1 MPTRIVVDERERKSG
16 IPDLLRQAGAIIDF
30 AQLKVG
36 DYVVSPETAVER
48 KTMQDLLN
56 SIYDGRLFVQCSQL
70 NEHYVKPVLIVEGN
84 IVDLMDIPEGEEQEQ
99 EQKQKVN
106 GERENE
112 RENVQEEN
120 EKVEIEERDM
130 SIKGK
135 SKGKKIEVPREVEIK
150 QQLREGTILLDD
162 VTGKNIAIDD
172 IAFTQRRRIK
182 SLIEKIPLIYD
193 ALAKVALDFRIPII
207 HTPSADYTS
216 QLLVV
221 MVNKSLQNGRA
232 TGPLLKR
239 IKKGNPGYI
248 QQLSIISSLPGV
260 GDKLAVRM
268 LDRFQTPIRA
278 LNASA
283 AELARISG
291 FGTERAAR
299 VRRILDNTTRQT
311 KCNTSRTT
319 ENSEKIKERGFE
331 VIQRTLLDDLSDI
344 NNNEHQVDN

>member
-1 MPTRIVVDERERKSG
+1 VPARIVVDERERKSG
-16 IPDLLRQAGAIIDF
+16 IPDLLLQAGAIIDF
-30 AQLKVG
+30 AQLNVG
-36 DYVVSPETAVER
+36 DYIVSPETAVER
-48 KTMQDLLN
+48 KTIQDLLN
-56 SIYDGRLFVQCSQL
+56 SIFDGRLFVQCSQL

-84 IVDLMDIPEGEEQEQ
+84 IVDLMDITEEGGEEQER
-99 EQKQKVN
+99 KQKVN
-106 GERENE
+106 GEL
-112 RENVQEEN
+112 ENVQEKN
-120 EKVEIEERDM
+120 GKEKVEAKEMDI
-130 SIKGK
+130 SKKGK
-135 SKGKKIEVPREVEIK
+135 SKGKKIEVSPEVEIK
-150 QQLREGTILLDD
+150 QQLQEESILFDD
-162 VTGKNIAIDD
+162 VNGKNNAIDD
-172 IAFTQRRRIK
+172 SNFNQRRRTK

-221 MVNKSLQNGRA
+221 MVNMSLYNGRA

-239 IKKGNPGYI
+239 IKKGNPEYI

-268 LDRFQTPIRA
+268 LDKFQTPIRA
-278 LNASA
+278 LNASS

-299 VRRILDNTTRQT
+299 VRRILDNATRRT
-311 KCNTSRTT
+311 NNNTSRTA

-344 NNNEHQVDN
+344 NSNEH

>member
-1 MPTRIVVDERERKSG
+1 MPARIVVDERERKSG
-16 IPDLLRQAGAIIDF
+16 VPDLLRQAGAIIDF
-30 AQLKVG
+30 AQLKIG

-48 KTMQDLLN
+48 KTIQDLLN

-84 IVDLMDIPEGEEQEQ
+84 IMDLMDIPEEEGEEQEH
-99 EQKQKVN
+99 KQKVN
-106 GERENE
+106 GEYG
-112 RENVQEEN
+112 NVQEEN
-120 EKVEIEERDM
+120 EKEKVEVEEKDI
-130 SIKGK
+130 SKKGK
-135 SKGKKIEVPREVEIK
+135 SKGKKIRVPHEIEIK
-150 QQLREGTILLDD
+150 QELREESILLND

-172 IAFTQRRRIK
+172 ITYTQRRRIK

-239 IKKGNPGYI
+239 IKKDNPGYI

-268 LDRFQTPIRA
+268 LDRFQTPIKA

-291 FGTERAAR
+291 FGAERALR

-311 KCNTSRTT
+311 ISNTSRTA
-319 ENSEKIKERGFE
+319 ENSGKTKVRRFE
-331 VIQRTLLDDLSDI
+331 VIQRTLLDDLSGI
-344 NNNEHQVDN
+344 KNNEHR

>member
-84 IVDLMDIPEGEEQEQ
+84 IVDLMDIPEEEAEKQEQ
-99 EQKQKVN
+99 TQKVN
-106 GERENE
+106 GEREN
-112 RENVQEEN
+112 VQEES
-120 EKVEIEERDM
+120 EKVEVEERDM
-130 SIKGK
+130 SKKGK

-162 VTGKNIAIDD
+162 VSGKNIAIDD

-268 LDRFQTPIRA
+268 LDKFQTPIRA
-278 LNASA
+278 FNASA

-311 KCNTSRTT
+311 NSNTSRTT
-319 ENSEKIKERGFE
+319 ENSEKIKKRGYE

-344 NNNEHQVDN
+344 NNKEHLVDN

>member
-1 MPTRIVVDERERKSG
+1 MPARIVVDERERKSG
-16 IPDLLRQAGAIIDF
+16 VPDLLRQAGAIIDF
-30 AQLKVG
+30 AQLKIG

-48 KTMQDLLN
+48 KTIQDLLN

-84 IVDLMDIPEGEEQEQ
+84 IMDLMDIPEEEGEEQEH
-99 EQKQKVN
+99 KQKVN
-106 GERENE
+106 GEYG
-112 RENVQEEN
+112 NVQEEN
-120 EKVEIEERDM
+120 EKEKVEVEEKDI
-130 SIKGK
+130 SKKGK
-135 SKGKKIEVPREVEIK
+135 SKGKKIRVPHEIEIK
-150 QQLREGTILLDD
+150 QELREESILLND

-172 IAFTQRRRIK
+172 ITFTQRRRIK

-216 QLLVV
+216 QLLVI

-239 IKKGNPGYI
+239 IKKDNPGYI

-268 LDRFQTPIRA
+268 LDRFQTPIKA

-291 FGTERAAR
+291 FGAERALR

-311 KCNTSRTT
+311 ISNTSRTA
-319 ENSEKIKERGFE
+319 ENSGKTKVRRFE
-331 VIQRTLLDDLSDI
+331 VIQRTLLDDLSGI
-344 NNNEHQVDN
+344 KNNEHR

>member
-30 AQLKVG
+30 ARLKVG
-36 DYVVSPETAVER
+36 DYIVSPETAVER
-48 KTMQDLLN
+48 KTIQDLLN
-56 SIYDGRLFVQCSQL
+56 SIYDGRLFIQCSQL

-84 IVDLMDIPEGEEQEQ
+84 IVDLMDIPEEEGEEQ
-99 EQKQKVN
+99 KVDV
-106 GERENE
+106 EYENL
-112 RENVQEEN
+112 QEEN
-120 EKVEIEERDM
+120 EKVEVEERDM
-130 SIKGK
+130 SKKGK
-135 SKGKKIEVPREVEIK
+135 SKEKEIK
-150 QQLREGTILLDD
+150 QQLQEETILLNGI
-162 VTGKNIAIDD
+162 TGKNIVIDD
-172 IAFTQRRRIK
+172 NTFTQRRRIK
-182 SLIEKIPLIYD
+182 SLIEKIPLIYE

-239 IKKGNPGYI
+239 IRKGNPGYI

-299 VRRILDNTTRQT
+299 VRRILDNATRQT
-311 KCNTSRTT
+311 NSNTSRTS
-319 ENSEKIKERGFE
+319 ENSEKSKERGFK

>member
-1 MPTRIVVDERERKSG
+1 MPARIVVDERERKSG
-16 IPDLLRQAGAIIDF
+16 VPDLLRQAGAIIDF

-48 KTMQDLLN
+48 KTIQDLLN

-84 IVDLMDIPEGEEQEQ
+84 IMDLMDIPEEEGEEQEH
-99 EQKQKVN
+99 KQKVN
-106 GERENE
+106 GEYG
-112 RENVQEEN
+112 NVQEEN
-120 EKVEIEERDM
+120 EKEKVEVEEKDI
-130 SIKGK
+130 SKKGK
-135 SKGKKIEVPREVEIK
+135 SKGKKIRVPHEIEIK
-150 QQLREGTILLDD
+150 QELREESILLND

-172 IAFTQRRRIK
+172 ITFTQRRRIK

-216 QLLVV
+216 QLLVI

-239 IKKGNPGYI
+239 IKKDNPGYI

-268 LDRFQTPIRA
+268 LDRFQTPIKA

-291 FGTERAAR
+291 FGAERALR

-311 KCNTSRTT
+311 ISNTSRTA
-319 ENSEKIKERGFE
+319 ENSGKTKVRRFE
-331 VIQRTLLDDLSDI
+331 VIQRTLLDDLSGI
-344 NNNEHQVDN
+344 KNNEHR